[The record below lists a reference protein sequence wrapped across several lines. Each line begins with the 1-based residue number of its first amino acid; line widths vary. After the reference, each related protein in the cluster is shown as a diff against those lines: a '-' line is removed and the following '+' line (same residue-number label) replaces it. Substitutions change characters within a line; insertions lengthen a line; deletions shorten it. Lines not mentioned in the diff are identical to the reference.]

1 MFSSKSKTIPAGTA
15 PVTGFASGQWV
26 ANAKKLW
33 GKGMDVYLAGE
44 TEGGKHE
51 QTKYLL
57 AEDYLPKGAVVHID
71 GREFRIDNVDFN
83 NDRVS
88 LQDMTM
94 LQQARFPIFRDEPI
108 EFVRSYL
115 EEEQP
120 TIAQITADMAEQLR
134 AEEEQTLDRIT
145 DVEDSERAM
154 TDPKVEADVFE
165 ALEATHTAFEEYS
178 PEQMDVIYSAAEK
191 GYDLEPLCNPAFSPE
206 QMQLISD
213 IEGRMEARTRASFR
227 EVFDFITKN
236 ELSILITEINMKN
249 YKSVNVINILT
260 ALTLLRNSHLT
271 VSVFSFYPG
280 SFSRPLQVFLSHRF
294 RLHDFNIP
302 GEGKDP
308 RKEGVTRPHLYGC
321 GKRFIIYDLC
331 SNFFSELVDHAPHHL
346 ILTAQRNS
354 FLAAGGIHLNHFVCE
369 VHRIKFC
376 VLYSCFF
383 CNMGNSRSVN
393 SKRNQCTPFFRIP
406 DHVIPVIAPD

>member
-1 MFSSKSKTIPAGTA
+1 MFSSKSKTIPAGTV

-71 GREFRIDNVDFN
+71 GREFRIDNVDFA

-94 LQQARFPIFRDEPI
+94 LRQARFPIFRDEPI

-120 TIAQITADMAEQLR
+120 TIAQITAEMAEQLR

-165 ALEATHTAFEEYS
+165 ALEATHTAFEDYS

-249 YKSVNVINILT
+249 YKSVNVIKILT
-260 ALTLLRNSHLT
+260 TLTLLRNSHLT
-271 VSVFSFYPG
+271 FQFSPSIPAAFLAL
-280 SFSRPLQVFLSHRF
+280 SRYS
-294 RLHDFNIP
+294 
-302 GEGKDP
+302 
-308 RKEGVTRPHLYGC
+308 
-321 GKRFIIYDLC
+321 
-331 SNFFSELVDHAPHHL
+331 S
-346 ILTAQRNS
+346 LTAFGSMISISPAKVKTHAKKVLLGRTCTAAVNVLSSMISVRIFSPNLSITLRIIS
-354 FLAAGGIHLNHFVCE
+354 FLQRRETVSSLPEEYI
-369 VHRIKFC
+369 
-376 VLYSCFF
+376 
-383 CNMGNSRSVN
+383 
-393 SKRNQCTPFFRIP
+393 
-406 DHVIPVIAPD
+406 